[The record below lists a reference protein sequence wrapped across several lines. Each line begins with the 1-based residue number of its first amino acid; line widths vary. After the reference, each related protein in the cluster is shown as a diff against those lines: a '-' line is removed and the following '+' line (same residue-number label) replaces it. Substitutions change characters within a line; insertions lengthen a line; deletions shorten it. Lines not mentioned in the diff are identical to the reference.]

1 MAKEQK
7 TAASP
12 SADTSKT
19 KIKVQGLIFEASKP
33 YAEGYVLNALE
44 AKTLNQ
50 TRDENLRNNFAKT
63 VKDLLAGIA
72 KDTPE
77 GTTPREL
84 SVEEISDLQTKFA
97 AYDASYSFAERR
109 AAAPVDPIEKIA
121 HGLAWE
127 HIKAKLKEKNYDIKT
142 VTPEKKE
149 ELIAS
154 LLAKDS
160 AILEEAKRRVES
172 SKNIASSALDDLL
185 A

>member
-1 MAKEQK
+1 MAKKPE
-7 TAASP
+7 AAEAVS
-12 SADTSKT
+12 SKS

-33 YAEGYVLNALE
+33 YAEGHVLNALE

-63 VKDLLAGIA
+63 VKDVLAKIA
-72 KDTPE
+72 GETPE
-77 GTTPREL
+77 GGTPREL
-84 SVEEISDLQTKFA
+84 SIEEISDLQSKFA
-97 AYDASYSFAERR
+97 AYDLAYTFAERR

-127 HIKAKLKEKNYDIKT
+127 HIKTKLKEKNYDLKT
-142 VTPEKKE
+142 VSAEKKE

-154 LLAKDS
+154 LISKDAS
-160 AILEEAKRRVES
+160 IMEEARRRVES
-172 SKNIASSALDDLL
+172 SKAIASTALDDLL